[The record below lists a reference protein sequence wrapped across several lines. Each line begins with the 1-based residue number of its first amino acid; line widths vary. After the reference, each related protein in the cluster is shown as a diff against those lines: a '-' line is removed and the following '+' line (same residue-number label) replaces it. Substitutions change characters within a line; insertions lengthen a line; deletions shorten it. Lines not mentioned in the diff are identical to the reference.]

1 MELLT
6 AINRILPALGEHP
19 VTRVDT
25 KHPTL
30 AIIVPIIQAKLDE
43 TLLRGWWFNEFPY
56 TLYQNNEGIIDMP
69 AAALSFI
76 ARDVDAIV
84 RGRQLYNPT
93 TMNFLWTA
101 PVVGTLTQRILFDE
115 LPESVAT
122 YVFYSALIQTY
133 LTDIGLESVVQKW
146 EAVKQEA
153 EATATQEHLRN
164 KKYSTRRSARYIR
177 LRNAMRG

>member
-19 VTRVDT
+19 VTSVDT

-30 AIIVPIIQAKLDE
+30 AIIVPIIEAKLDE
-43 TLLRGWWFNEFPY
+43 TLMRGWWFNEYPY
-56 TLYQNNEGIIDMP
+56 TLYPNSEGGIDMP
-69 AAALSFI
+69 AGTLAYI
-76 ARDVDAIV
+76 PRDVPAIV

-93 TMNFLWTA
+93 TVNFLWDA
-101 PVVGTLTQRILFDE
+101 PVEGTLQQRVLFNE

-122 YVFYSALIQTY
+122 YVFYSALVQTY
-133 LTDIGLESVVQKW
+133 LTDIGLEGVVQKW
-146 EAVKQEA
+146 EQAKMEA

-164 KKYSTRRSARYIR
+164 KKYSTRNSSRYSR
-177 LRNAMRG
+177 LRAAMRG